1 MSVNILSA
9 ALCNIIAFN
18 YSLQVFL
25 IYIIG
30 KLYVVFTVNYD
41 IFEVSKINNKRGV
54 TMTNTLE
61 KLKEVVKTNEDFKQ
75 QLEDV
80 WSSITEALEKIE
92 DIKYNIDNPDNKD
105 IEDISDFYDNHI
117 EDIKDNLEI
126 EQGNIQEAIDE
137 AIIKFNLE
145 D

>member
-1 MSVNILSA
+1 LK
-9 ALCNIIAFN
+9 
-18 YSLQVFL
+18 Y
-25 IYIIG
+25 
-30 KLYVVFTVNYD
+30 
-41 IFEVSKINNKRGV
+41 SKINNKKGLP
-54 TMTNTLE
+54 MT
-61 KLKEVVKTNEDFKQ
+61 KKTNEDFKQ
-75 QLEDV
+75 QLEDI

-105 IEDISDFYDNHI
+105 MDDISDFYDNHI

>member
-1 MSVNILSA
+1 
-9 ALCNIIAFN
+9 
-18 YSLQVFL
+18 
-25 IYIIG
+25 
-30 KLYVVFTVNYD
+30 
-41 IFEVSKINNKRGV
+41 
-54 TMTNTLE
+54 MTNTLE
-61 KLKEVVKTNEDFKQ
+61 KLKETVKTNQDFKQ

-117 EDIKDNLEI
+117 EEIKDNLEI